1 MDAQMSNTYEGSD
14 LEALST
20 LGRYQD
26 WIIQNFRPYL
36 HGRTVEF
43 GAGLGNTSVLLRPLV
58 SELDLVEPSVNLA
71 MRLKTRFA
79 DDDRVQV
86 KAEPLETHIPTID
99 DASYDSIVLVNV
111 LEHIEDDAAALLEL
125 MRILRPGGH
134 LLLFVPA
141 MQFLFSKLDALHGHY
156 RRYELDILNAR
167 TQEAGFEIIQS
178 RYFDSVGV
186 LPWWL
191 LNTLMGATA
200 FNPFLIRV
208 YDAVLA
214 PLSRG
219 IDSLIAP
226 PFGKNILLV
235 AKAPN
240 NSSP

>member
-1 MDAQMSNTYEGSD
+1 MDAETSNNYEGSD

-26 WIIQNFRPYL
+26 WIIENFRPYL
-36 HGRTVEF
+36 RGRAIEF

-71 MRLKTRFA
+71 ARLETRFA
-79 DDDRVQV
+79 DDDGVRIL
-86 KAEPLETHIPTID
+86 AEPLEKRIPATD
-99 DASYDSIVLVNV
+99 DESYDSIILVNV
-111 LEHIEDDAAALLEL
+111 LEHIKDDAAALAGLL
-125 MRILRPGGH
+125 RILRPGGH

-141 MQFLFSKLDALHGHY
+141 MQFLFSDLDALHGHY
-156 RRYELDILNAR
+156 RRYELDTLNAR
-167 TQEAGFEIIQS
+167 TQAAGFEIIQS
-178 RYFDSVGV
+178 RYFDAVGV
-186 LPWWL
+186 LPWYL

-200 FNPFLIRV
+200 FNPFLIRI

-219 IDSLIAP
+219 IDNMISP

-235 AKAPN
+235 AQSPTAPA
-240 NSSP
+240 P